1 MPAEPYI
8 KRNPGDLITAED
20 WNQVQTLIKGN
31 IDEQIKTAIDEI
43 SLVPEAENARKLEN
57 KTADELTKEILD
69 KVFQTLPTRTGYKRL
84 FKRIPA
90 DKKPNVIK
98 HELGAVPLVDLYQ
111 LDNFDAVC
119 SEDGEKSL
127 STDTIFYLYHS
138 SEKKITFTD
147 TSGSSAV
154 KKSVNTEPTDGTP
167 AFRIPFS
174 DMLSLYKVQYTDS
187 SSLDNLE
194 TEFWEAF
201 FAAPN
206 DEFLDDAY
214 CHSPWFDKCC
224 GDQRTVGEL
233 KQKGEWDDIWFKV
246 VPYKTVNHTTP
257 GAATDERTV
266 PAPASVPTAPA
277 NAPPVGVEVLH
288 FDHNT
293 LGIRTLGTKE
303 IPVMVLFKV

>member
-1 MPAEPYI
+1 MSAEPYV

-20 WNQVQTLIKGN
+20 WNKVQGLIKDDIGS
-31 IDEQIKTAIDEI
+31 QIESAIDGI
-43 SLVPEAENARKLEN
+43 TLVPEAENAKKLEN
-57 KTADELTKEILD
+57 KTADELAKEILD

-98 HELGAVPLVDLYQ
+98 HELGAMPLVDLYQ
-111 LDNFDAVC
+111 LDRFDAVC
-119 SEDGEKSL
+119 SEDGEKSQGSVL
-127 STDTIFYLYHS
+127 FYLYHS
-138 SEKKITFTD
+138 SEKRITFTQPNPTPPPVSTKITVD
-147 TSGSSAV
+147 
-154 KKSVNTEPTDGTP
+154 NEPTDGTP
-167 AFRIPFS
+167 AFRIPFR
-174 DMLSLYKVQYTDS
+174 DMLALYNVRYNDN

-206 DEFLDDAY
+206 DEFLDDDY
-214 CHSPWFDKCC
+214 CRSPWFDKCC

-257 GAATDERTV
+257 EELENRKV
-266 PAPASVPTAPA
+266 PAPASVPDAGTAPI
-277 NAPPVGVEVLH
+277 GVEVLH
-288 FDHNT
+288 YDHNT
-293 LGIRTLGTKE
+293 LGIRTLGNEE
-303 IPVMVLFKV
+303 IPVMALLKV